1 MDAMSL
7 ISCAKV
13 NFGLRVLRKRPD
25 GFHDIQTILQTIDLG
40 DELVITPT
48 RETDIRVRCDHPD
61 VPSGPEN
68 LAHRAAR
75 LLQREFRVQNG
86 CRIEIAK
93 NIPPAAGL
101 GGGSSNAAATLIGLN
116 RLWKLNLSNGDLIA
130 LAARLGSD
138 VPFFVEGGTVLAEG
152 RGERLTALQLIPDF
166 WLVLIKPDF
175 SIATSWAYARVKI
188 PLTKNSLDVKL
199 KKLRQISNLDH
210 LLSLLNND
218 LERAVEETYPSIGE
232 IKKELLSKGAMGAAM
247 SGSGSSVFGLVRTRE
262 AAEHLAKGVS
272 CARWQ
277 IFVVRPVRRCEGPG
291 QLDH

>member
-1 MDAMSL
+1 MDAISL

-13 NFGLRVLRKRPD
+13 NFGLRVLRRRPD
-25 GFHDIQTILQTIDLG
+25 GFHDIQTILQTINLRDK
-40 DELVITPT
+40 LVITPT
-48 RETDIRVRCDHPD
+48 RERDIRVRCQHPG

-68 LAHRAAR
+68 LAHAAAR
-75 LLQREFRVQNG
+75 LLQREFQVRHG

-116 RLWKLNLSNGDLIA
+116 RLWELNLSKEGLLA

-138 VPFFVEGGTVLAEG
+138 VPFFVEGGTALAEG
-152 RGERLTALQLIPDF
+152 RGERLTPLALITDF

-175 SIATSWAYARVKI
+175 SIATSWAYERVKI
-188 PLTKNSLDVKL
+188 PLTSNSLDVKL
-199 KKLRQISNLDH
+199 RKLRKISNLDQ
-210 LLSLLNND
+210 LLGLLNND
-218 LERAVEETYPSIGE
+218 LEKTVEEAYPSIGA
-232 IKKELLSKGAMGAAM
+232 IKTELLSKGAMGAAM
-247 SGSGSSVFGLVRTRE
+247 SGSGSAVFGLVRTRE
-262 AAEHLAKGVS
+262 DAERLAEGVS

-277 IFVVRPVRRCEGPG
+277 IFVVRPVRRCESPG